1 LGALRYIPSLKS
13 VVDERFPNS
22 RVFLGEFVPGEDVKM
37 RYLKKIRQRLF
48 RNVQQKVE
56 KLAPQIPTYL
66 CMEKGSVWEN
76 SMPYQPKTAPDVE
89 ERLASS
95 LRKRF
100 PVEA

>member
-1 LGALRYIPSLKS
+1 
-13 VVDERFPNS
+13 
-22 RVFLGEFVPGEDVKM
+22 M

-48 RNVQQKVE
+48 RNVQQRIE

-66 CMEKGSVWEN
+66 CMEKSSLWEKT
-76 SMPYQPKTAPDVE
+76 MPYQPQTAPEVE
-89 ERLASS
+89 EKLAAS